1 MLNMNWKVEA
11 EIYAKAQAPKES
23 CGIYTLID
31 GKEKFW
37 PCKNIA
43 QDQEN
48 FFALDPEDWAAC
60 EDRGGQI
67 LGVFH
72 SHPKGDSKLSKID
85 MISCESMGYPY
96 FIYSVEL
103 ETWNDYKPDCWQKPK
118 PKKDIEL
125 INSSE
130 LKTIKVY
137 GKLKE
142 FLGQSVFQAAVKT
155 PLQAM
160 SFLKANFAGIEKH
173 MNKQIYRVKMGS
185 NSVADNLLNM
195 SGQGDIQIIPVAI
208 GAWNPF
214 KWVGDVVSGAVN
226 LVGDAVNWVSNNILT
241 VGLTLAT
248 GGLGGLLTT
257 MGTNLLMSGV
267 SSLLSPS
274 RPSSSSS
281 SVGDTDPNIRGS
293 YNFNGIQNISTAGV
307 PIPIMYGLVFT
318 GSIIVSSGI
327 DTAQIVKEL

>member
-1 MLNMNWKVEA
+1 MTWKTEA
-11 EIYAKAQAPKES
+11 EIYAKKQAPKES
-23 CGIYTLID
+23 CGIYALIN
-31 GKEKFW
+31 GQEKFW

-43 QDQEN
+43 DDQEK

-60 EDRGGQI
+60 EDKGGQI

-72 SHPKGDSKLSKID
+72 SHPKSNSELSQTDK
-85 MISCESMGYPY
+85 ISCELLGYPY
-96 FIYSVEL
+96 YIYSIKDNDWNNHIPKSWKKPSIKKNIKLVE
-103 ETWNDYKPDCWQKPK
+103 
-118 PKKDIEL
+118 
-125 INSSE
+125 SSK

-137 GKLKE
+137 GKLKQ

-155 PLQAM
+155 PVQAVN
-160 SFLKANFAGIEKH
+160 FLKANFVGIEKH
-173 MNKQIYRVKMGS
+173 MNDQIYKVKMGC
-185 NSVADNLLNM
+185 NPVNGDLLNM

-208 GAWNPF
+208 GAGVWDFVKDIFNTA
-214 KWVGDVVSGAVN
+214 VGAVSS
-226 LVGDAVNWVSNNILT
+226 AVNWVSNNILT

-257 MGTNLLMSGV
+257 LGTNLLLSGV

-274 RPSSSSS
+274 QTASSSS

-293 YNFNGIQNISTAGV
+293 YNFNGIQNISSSGI
-307 PIPIMYGLVFT
+307 PIPILYGLVFS
-318 GSIIVSSGI
+318 GSIVISSGI

>member
-1 MLNMNWKVEA
+1 MTWKTEA

-23 CGIYTLID
+23 CGIYTLIN
-31 GKEKFW
+31 GQEKFW

-43 QDQEN
+43 EDQEH

-60 EDRGGQI
+60 EDQGGEI

-72 SHPKGDSKLSKID
+72 SHPQGSSEFSKADL
-85 MISCESMGYPY
+85 ISCEHIGYPY
-96 FIYSVEL
+96 FVYSIE
-103 ETWNDYKPDCWQKPK
+103 ENTWNNHKPDSYQKADFKKNIDLIDSPK
-118 PKKDIEL
+118 
-125 INSSE
+125 
-130 LKTIKVY
+130 LKTIRVY

-142 FLGQSVFQAAVKT
+142 FLGQGVFQAAVKT
-155 PLQAM
+155 PMQAM

-185 NSVADNLLNM
+185 NSVSDDLLNM

-208 GAWNPF
+208 GAGF
-214 KWVGDVVSGAVN
+214 FDFIRDVFDTVTDVVSTG
-226 LVGDAVNWVSNNILT
+226 VNWVANNALSL
-241 VGLTLAT
+241 GLTLAT

-274 RPSSSSS
+274 KPSSSSS

-318 GSIIVSSGI
+318 GSIIISSGI

>member
-1 MLNMNWKVEA
+1 MLNMDWKLEA

-23 CGIYTLID
+23 CGIYTLIN
-31 GKEKFW
+31 GQEKFW

-43 QDQEN
+43 DDQEN

-60 EDRGGQI
+60 EDQGGEI

-72 SHPKGDSKLSKID
+72 SHPEGTSKLSKTD
-85 MISCESMGYPY
+85 EISCEHIGYPY
-96 FIYSVEL
+96 YIYSIKEK
-103 ETWNDYKPDCWQKPK
+103 TWNDYKPDSWQQPK
-118 PKKDIEL
+118 LKKNIEL
-125 INSSE
+125 IDSSK

-155 PLQAM
+155 PMQAM

-208 GAWNPF
+208 GAWPWN
-214 KWVGDVVSGAVN
+214 WVKDAFNFVADTVSS
-226 LVGDAVNWVSNNILT
+226 AVNWVSNNILT

-274 RPSSSSS
+274 RPSASSS